1 MSGDREPLIP
11 CAKPSLPHIR
21 SLQIEANT
29 AMSEEEKAE
38 LLRPL
43 NDEIGRLK
51 VETQRERQRATDLQ
65 QQLERLALDDDED
78 SDDVEFAQTEVK
90 SRIDAYDQLLTSCAV
105 ASMQTQAL
113 QANVQIGNVTADDYS
128 EATVGMPANVVGK
141 VRQLIIGNVS
151 STNHSKTRVGIF
163 ES

>member
-1 MSGDREPLIP
+1 
-11 CAKPSLPHIR
+11 
-21 SLQIEANT
+21 
-29 AMSEEEKAE
+29 MSEEEKAE

-113 QANVQIGNVTADDYS
+113 QVNVQIGNVTADDYS